1 MNKVIPKYLL
11 LEFRKNFE
19 NKMTKLNVKQWRIV
33 RRVNISKNEVFID
46 YNILLNDGLGFVSS
60 TEEHRKYYKVF

>member
-60 TEEHRKYYKVF
+60 TEEHCKYYKVF